1 MTHSMKLFCTVDS
14 KSDAKVGAVLIVQI
28 PVLANFTFSSVEPW
42 IGELQIRF
50 LVVFVLSLCK
60 WVNANMSF
68 KAYVH
73 KFNSSAPFKMTRQV
87 PSSIT

>member
-42 IGELQIRF
+42 IGEL
-50 LVVFVLSLCK
+50 
-60 WVNANMSF
+60 
-68 KAYVH
+68 
-73 KFNSSAPFKMTRQV
+73 
-87 PSSIT
+87 